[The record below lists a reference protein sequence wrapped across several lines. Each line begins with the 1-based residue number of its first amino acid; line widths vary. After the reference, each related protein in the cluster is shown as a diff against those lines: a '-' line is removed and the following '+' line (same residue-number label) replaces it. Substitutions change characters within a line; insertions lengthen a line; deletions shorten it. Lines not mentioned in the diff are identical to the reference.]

1 LEQLNTIDTTDVT
14 PLSHPIAGHTI
25 SLEDVVPVDCD
36 DPEAYLSNI
45 KHRMINNAVK
55 IKSMLA

>member
-1 LEQLNTIDTTDVT
+1 LNTIDTTDVV
-14 PLSHPIAGHTI
+14 PLTHPIAGHTI
-25 SLEDVVPVDCD
+25 SLADVVPVDCD
-36 DPEAYLSNI
+36 DPAAYLANI